1 MEFGI
6 VENILAQNVFTNY
19 INCDKMELPHKSNIS
34 YIMVGEVYLFSF
46 MVKMYAPFRMLCFS

>member
-19 INCDKMELPHKSNIS
+19 INCDKMGLPQKLNIS
-34 YIMVGEVYLFSF
+34 YIMVGEVYLF
-46 MVKMYAPFRMLCFS
+46 PFW